1 MSVQRVVLISRRFWP
16 LLGGA
21 ESVMANL
28 GEAFVRQGIE
38 VTLLTARCESRW
50 PAEVTHR
57 GMKVVRLFQPPT
69 RWWGTW
75 CYMRAVAR
83 WLKQHRQQFDL
94 VYVSMFKHDAYAAVG
109 VGQKLGFPVAIRAEG
124 AGLTGDMHWQI
135 NATGGRRI
143 KRRCFE
149 AAAFIAPSLMIHR
162 EIVAAGYPRGKIHYL
177 PNGVAIPSEGNSSPA
192 PTPQAARDTA
202 RRSLEEALP
211 QLAIP
216 KDAPL
221 ALYTGRLHHAKG
233 LDDLVRAWA
242 TVVQQHPSARLWIA
256 GEGEYASELE
266 QQIRQ
271 CGLEDSVILA
281 GAFDTVD
288 ELLAATDA
296 FVLPSHE
303 EGMSLSLLEAMAVA
317 LPVVATDIAGNRN
330 LVDHEKQGLL
340 VPPGEPEPLANAI
353 SRLFEDRELGRQL
366 GRQARAR
373 VAAEFSLEIMARS
386 HLELF
391 KQLIGKT
398 SSA

>member
-1 MSVQRVVLISRRFWP
+1 VSVRRVVLISRRFWP

-28 GEAFVRQGIE
+28 GEELVRQGIE
-38 VTLLTARCESRW
+38 VTLLTARFDRRW
-50 PAEVTHR
+50 PTEVTHR
-57 GMKVVRLFQPPT
+57 GMKVVRLFQPQT

-83 WLKQHRQQFDL
+83 WLQENRERFDL
-94 VYVSMFKHDAYAAVG
+94 AYVSMFKHDAYAAVS
-109 VGQKLGFPVAIRAEG
+109 VGKKLGFPVAIRAEG
-124 AGLTGDMHWQI
+124 AGLTGDMHWQLG
-135 NATGGRRI
+135 AVGGRRI

-162 EIVAAGYPRGKIHYL
+162 EIVAAGYPRGRIHYL
-177 PNGVAIPSEGNSSPA
+177 PNGVALPAEEETSQYPA
-192 PTPQAARDTA
+192 PQATRDAARH
-202 RRSLEEALP
+202 SLEQALP

-216 KDAPL
+216 DGAPL

-242 TVVQQHPSARLWIA
+242 IVVEQYPNARLWIA
-256 GEGEYASELE
+256 GEGEYSTELE
-266 QQIRQ
+266 AQIRE
-271 CGLEDSVILA
+271 CGLEDTVVLA

-288 ELLAATDA
+288 ELLTAADV

-317 LPVVATDIAGNRN
+317 LPVVASDIPGNRN
-330 LVDHEKQGLL
+330 LVDHEKHGLL
-340 VPPGEPEPLANAI
+340 VPPGEAEPLAEAI
-353 SRLFEDRELGRQL
+353 ARLFADRDLGAHLGRE
-366 GRQARAR
+366 ARDR
-373 VAAEFSLEIMARS
+373 VAAEFSLEIMGQR
-386 HLELF
+386 HLDLF
-391 KQLIGKT
+391 NDLLSET